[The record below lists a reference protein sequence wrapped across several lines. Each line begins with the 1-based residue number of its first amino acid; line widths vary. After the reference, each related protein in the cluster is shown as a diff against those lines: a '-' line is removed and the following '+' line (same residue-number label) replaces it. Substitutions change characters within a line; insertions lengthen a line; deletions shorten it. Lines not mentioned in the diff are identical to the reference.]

1 MGAMSMFENLPLGFR
16 FKPTDV
22 ELINHYLRLKVN
34 GKDEDVACI
43 KEVDICR
50 VEPWDLPDL
59 SAIKTYDHE
68 WFFFCPRDRKYPN
81 GQRSNRATGAGYW
94 KATGKDRTI
103 KSRKMGLIGMK
114 KTLVFYTGRAPKGQ
128 RTNWVIH
135 EYRPTLQ
142 ELDGT
147 NPGQEAFVICRL
159 FKKADDVK
167 QDENDDGSNIDEVE
181 TNVLSPNQTNISQE
195 DARSEPAVVQASPGF
210 VEKTVEQQI
219 LPRNRN
225 VKTSDSITSEATKP
239 TMPYQSHSFSYD
251 NMRHGSEMHEEMTHE
266 VDSRPNEPMVFG
278 APHETDVPVNPPMI
292 YYHGDPPKPQT
303 LQQMHGNQEITDV
316 KSSFLD
322 NGVGGTEFQFSNSYG
337 RDHIS
342 DFLDS
347 VIIDQDFPDY
357 LGYGS
362 RGPSLT
368 ERDMYE
374 NADMMGWKKASV
386 NESGSCSGSDVEV
399 SQLQYDV
406 GPIGGIAS
414 HCGVPKFIEQPVLN
428 NTYTDDDNVFSDAN
442 VDLFCNL
449 PNEEEFISQNN
460 FVKAEYGIHNAEPKI
475 QIRSIN
481 RQRASQPTN
490 FVNQGTAPRRVRLVP
505 DFKNPV
511 CKVEEQESESTVTE
525 GWLQSE
531 TEERGCHVDLLEDMI
546 SLAELSDYPPPADDG
561 DLCMNDG
568 QAVDTGIK
576 IRTRREIIP
585 AADND
590 RESCINDGQV
600 VETGIK
606 IRTRPQ
612 KIQPKASSYVNHG
625 TATRRIRLM
634 KSSIESFNA
643 EDDSDKPVVTEVR
656 KLSEEVGQSRCITD
670 DSDQKLSS
678 CKQSISVIHKGLGWR
693 PVLYVLMVAF
703 LFVSCIGIWKTMYP
717 VLFWS

>member
-1 MGAMSMFENLPLGFR
+1 MFENLPLGFR

-22 ELINHYLRLKVN
+22 ELINHYLRFKVN
-34 GKDEDVACI
+34 GRHDDVACI

-103 KSRKMGLIGMK
+103 KSKKMGLIGMK

-159 FKKADDVK
+159 FKKTDDLK
-167 QDENDDGSNIDEVE
+167 QDDNDDGSNIDEVE

-210 VEKTVEQQI
+210 VEKTVEQQK
-219 LPRNRN
+219 LPKSRK

-239 TMPYQSHSFSYD
+239 TVPYQSHSFSYD
-251 NMRHGSEMHEEMTHE
+251 NMRHGSEVHEEITHE
-266 VDSRPNEPMVFG
+266 VDSCLNEQMVFG
-278 APHETDVPVNPPMI
+278 APYETDEPLNPPMI
-292 YYHGDPPKPQT
+292 FYNNDPPKPQT
-303 LQQMHGNQEITDV
+303 LQQMHGNQEIAGL
-316 KSSFLD
+316 KSSFIPD
-322 NGVGGTEFQFSNSYG
+322 NGDVGTEFQFPNNYG

-357 LGYGS
+357 LGYGN

-368 ERDMYE
+368 ERDVRE
-374 NADMMGWKKASV
+374 DVDMMGWKKASI

-399 SQLQYDV
+399 SQLQYDI
-406 GPIGGIAS
+406 GPFGGVAS
-414 HCGVPKFIEQPVLN
+414 NCGVPKFIEQPVLN

-442 VDLFCNL
+442 VDRFCNL
-449 PNEEEFISQNN
+449 SDEEDEFIPGNN
-460 FVKAEYGIHNAEPKI
+460 FVKAGYGINNAEAKI
-475 QIRSIN
+475 QIRSSN
-481 RQRASQPTN
+481 RQRTLLPTN
-490 FVNQGTAPRRVRLVP
+490 FVDQGTAPRRVRLVS
-505 DFKNPV
+505 DFKSPA
-511 CKVEEQESESTVTE
+511 CKIEENESESTVTE
-525 GWLQSE
+525 GWLPTGS
-531 TEERGCHVDLLEDMI
+531 VDPLEDLI
-546 SLAELSDYPPPADDG
+546 SLAELSDSPPPADDG
-561 DLCMNDG
+561 DSVMNDG
-568 QAVDTGIK
+568 QAVDSGIK
-576 IRTRREIIP
+576 IRTRLREIIP
-585 AADND
+585 AADDD
-590 RESCINDGQV
+590 RESCVKDGRV

-612 KIQPKASSYVNHG
+612 KVQPKTNSYVNHG
-625 TATRRIRLM
+625 TATRRIRLQ
-634 KSSIESFNA
+634 KQFVESFNA
-643 EDDSDKPVVTEVR
+643 EDDSDKSVVAEVR
-656 KLSEEVGQSRCITD
+656 KLSEEVGQSTCITD
-670 DSDQKLSS
+670 DSDQKLSLPKRS
-678 CKQSISVIHKGLGWR
+678 MSVTHKGLGWR
-693 PVLYVLMVAF
+693 AVLYVVTVAF
-703 LFVSCIGIWKTMYP
+703 LFMSCIGLWKTIYP